1 MELEHWYW
9 RSHLSLYL
17 LHYSYMEL
25 EPIFWLGIS
34 TLLTYYIIPIWN
46 WSWFRA
52 SNPTILLAYYII
64 PIWNWSWLTSLLLLN
79 QSNYYIIPI
88 WNWSS
93 RNRSTYTSI
102 YKKLH
107 YSYMELELPKFMLSL
122 PLLVWL
128 HYSYMELELFLIFC
142 KL

>member
-88 WNWSS
+88 WNWSCFLS
-93 RNRSTYTSI
+93 SVNSNRISDYIIPIWNWSKRHMTGSYLSI
-102 YKKLH
+102 VLH
-107 YSYMELELPKFMLSL
+107 YSYMELEP
-122 PLLVWL
+122 
-128 HYSYMELELFLIFC
+128 I
-142 KL
+142 